1 MAKKNNRTKLESL
14 MEHYDLTREDVFLAY
29 LVSNG
34 MPQGEA
40 FGVVFHSGLK
50 DNDYAYSKYVGSKP
64 KIAELINDLRPVRRT
79 ADDVKSGKTGR
90 FNLRTKDGVLSA
102 LEYDA
107 ESTND
112 PKQRAD
118 IHMKIAE
125 LQRLK
130 NEEDDRK
137 NKLVHYYLPL
147 RCSVCPWKQNGVSK

>member
-1 MAKKNNRTKLESL
+1 MAKVNRKKLESL
-14 MEHYDLTREDVFLAY
+14 MERYGLTREDVFLAV
-29 LVSNG
+29 LISQG
-34 MPQGEA
+34 MPPGES
-40 FGVVFHSGLK
+40 FGVVYQSNLK
-50 DNDYAYSKYVGSKP
+50 DNDYAYSKYVATKP
-64 KIAELINDLRPVRRT
+64 RITELVSDLKPVKRT
-79 ADDVKSGKTGR
+79 TDDVRSGRAGR

-102 LEYDA
+102 LEFDA

-147 RCSVCPWKQNGVSK
+147 RCTVCPWKNQPSK